1 MLLGESTSEQADF
14 NLGSNKDLDVSP
26 TKLTTTKNAKPA
38 KKMTPRKK
46 KKNLTASE

>member
-1 MLLGESTSEQADF
+1 MLLGESTSEQTDF

-38 KKMTPRKK
+38 KKNDTKEEEEEPDSK
-46 KKNLTASE
+46 

>member
-14 NLGSNKDLDVSP
+14 NLGSNKYLNVSP
-26 TKLTTTKNAKPA
+26 TKLATIKNAKPA
-38 KKMTPRKK
+38 KKLTPR